1 MTSPLAPARAAVGVA
16 GQCRHMR
23 SGRRGSALLLSWRNP
38 APACLPWTV
47 RSHRLLQQVIG
58 KLSGQRPAAPVSRR
72 AHRALLAEQTV
83 RGVLEL
89 AVRLGETLLS
99 LGSAAAEV
107 TETIQRVCRAYGI
120 ECQVDL
126 TFTSILVVHDGGD
139 DSPSVSVLRVV
150 PSRSADYERLA
161 RVTALVTAI
170 TEGSPEVRV
179 ADAVDSAEIRD
190 EARHQFEAAHER
202 LDAILIQPHRY
213 RRSVVTLT
221 LALMAAGVAVLLG
234 GGPLVLLLAAA
245 TAAAIDLVN
254 QLLARWGL
262 PAFFQQIAGAA
273 LATGVAVLLLVVVPR
288 LPVEL
293 AALPPALVVASG
305 VVVLLAGLS
314 FVGAADDAING
325 FPITAGGRLLEVGLL
340 TLGIVVGI
348 AVVLDGAR
356 SLGVDLVL
364 VDSSVRPWP
373 AAVQVLGAGVA
384 AGAWALSSHTPLRS
398 ALVAALTGAGGW
410 LVSDSLTG
418 AGFGPLMASALPALA
433 IGLLGEML
441 AERMRVPAVATT
453 ACAIVPLLPGL
464 TLYRGVLDLTSETG
478 PTGGIELLLQA
489 GMIALGLAGGVT
501 LGRIAY
507 RRLRTPIVSAVAP
520 VRASARRDR
529 GMEQALAAD
538 VLYTE
543 DPPAT
548 AAPEAAAAAE
558 QQPEPSPEEPL
569 PRTGIVPIVSTIGS
583 TGTPVAP
590 EPGEDPLEDP
600 TRN

>member
-1 MTSPLAPARAAVGVA
+1 M
-16 GQCRHMR
+16 
-23 SGRRGSALLLSWRNP
+23 
-38 APACLPWTV
+38 
-47 RSHRLLQQVIG
+47 RSHRLLQQVVG

-72 AHRALLAEQTV
+72 GQRALLAEQTV

-99 LGSAAAEV
+99 LGAAAAEV

-150 PSRSADYERLA
+150 QTRSADYERLA

-170 TEGSPEVRV
+170 TDGSPEVRV
-179 ADAVDSAEIRD
+179 ADTVHSPAARE

-202 LDAILIQPHRY
+202 LDAILVQPHRY

-234 GGPLVLLLAAA
+234 GGPLVVLLAAA
-245 TAAAIDLVN
+245 TAAVIDTVN
-254 QLLARWGL
+254 QLLGRWGL

-273 LATGVAVLLLVVVPR
+273 TATGVAVLLLAVVPQ

-293 AALPPALVVASG
+293 AVLPPALVVASG

-325 FPITAGGRLLEVGLL
+325 FPITAGGRLLEVSLL

-348 AVVLDGAR
+348 AAVLDGAR

-364 VDSSVRPWP
+364 VDSYARPWP
-373 AAVQVLGAGVA
+373 AGVQVLGAGVA
-384 AGAWALSSHTPLRS
+384 AGAWALSSHTPPRP
-398 ALVAALTGAGGW
+398 ALIAALTGAGAWVAYDALIG
-410 LVSDSLTG
+410 SG
-418 AGFGPLMASALPALA
+418 AAPLMASAAPALL
-433 IGLLGEML
+433 IGMLGEAL
-441 AERMRVPAVATT
+441 ADRLRVPAVVTT
-453 ACAIVPLLPGL
+453 ACGIVPLLPGL
-464 TLYRGVLDLTSETG
+464 TLYRGVLELTSGEG
-478 PTGGIELLLQA
+478 PALGIELLLQA
-489 GMIALGLAGGVT
+489 GMIAIGLAGGVT

-507 RRLRTPIVSAVAP
+507 RRLRTPVVRAVAP
-520 VRASARRDR
+520 VRRRTRRDR
-529 GMEQALAAD
+529 TMDEVLAAD
-538 VLYTE
+538 VLYPE
-543 DPPAT
+543 DAPNVSTSGPESPA
-548 AAPEAAAAAE
+548 ALVGEEDGAEALRSGSFDDGPAST
-558 QQPEPSPEEPL
+558 PSLETPS
-569 PRTGIVPIVSTIGS
+569 PRTGTMPIVSTIGI
-583 TGTPVAP
+583 TDQAAAAIAVDDP
-590 EPGEDPLEDP
+590 EADGE
-600 TRN
+600 RS